1 MKKILIFILIITACS
16 STYSQKIVREVMTS
30 AGDMIRFDDKCFSYT
45 LGETIN
51 ETFHGSNGSFLM
63 QGFQQSLMSLKNNHQ
78 EKNTK
83 TENVLISDKFEITV
97 FPNPAS
103 DFLYINNKSGSE
115 SICVVELYNTQGVK
129 LIRGKYINSKTRLS
143 LTNIPNG
150 FYFLRIISKE
160 NNSIDI
166 FKIQIIK

>member
-1 MKKILIFILIITACS
+1 MKKTLIFILIIYACT
-16 STYSQKIVREVMTS
+16 STYSQKIVREVVAS
-30 AGDMIRFDDKCFSYT
+30 AGDMIRFDNRSLSYT

-51 ETFHGSNGSFLM
+51 ETFRGDGSFLV
-63 QGFQQSLMSLKNNHQ
+63 QGFQQPLMSLKKNHQ
-78 EKNTK
+78 EKNT
-83 TENVLISDKFEITV
+83 TTGNVLVSDKFEITV

-115 SICVVELYNTQGVK
+115 SICVIELLNTQGVK
-129 LIRGKYINSKTRLS
+129 LMSEKLINSKTKLG

-160 NNSIDI
+160 NNSTDI